1 MYKGKCWIVTT
12 LLLML
17 IFYLSSCN
25 NSNEI
30 GTREESLSNYILGE
44 WSGQVDVADIMYKE
58 LGDEL
63 GIDLS
68 PEPEYC
74 DVSIS
79 FHEDNTYAY
88 TVDVD

>member
-30 GTREESLSNYILGE
+30 GTRENLYPTIFLENG
-44 WSGQVDVADIMYKE
+44 VDR
-58 LGDEL
+58 
-63 GIDLS
+63 
-68 PEPEYC
+68 
-74 DVSIS
+74 
-79 FHEDNTYAY
+79 
-88 TVDVD
+88 